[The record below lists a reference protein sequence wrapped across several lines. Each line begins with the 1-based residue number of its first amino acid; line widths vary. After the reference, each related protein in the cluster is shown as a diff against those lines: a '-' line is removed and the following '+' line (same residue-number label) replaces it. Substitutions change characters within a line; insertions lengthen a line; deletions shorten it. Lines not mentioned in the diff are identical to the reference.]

1 MESEHAKMHRYEIM
15 LIAFYISGLSSFEV
29 EYDEKYTL
37 VPRKTVKST
46 ALVTKVFILLVKV
59 LLQLLFLTWKFSWGS
74 IVYTALNYVNCENWL
89 RFIKKLFFSLLK
101 Y

>member
-1 MESEHAKMHRYEIM
+1 MHGYEIM

-46 ALVTKVFILLVKV
+46 GLITKVFILLVKV
-59 LLQLLFLTWKFSWGS
+59 LLQW
-74 IVYTALNYVNCENWL
+74 
-89 RFIKKLFFSLLK
+89 
-101 Y
+101 